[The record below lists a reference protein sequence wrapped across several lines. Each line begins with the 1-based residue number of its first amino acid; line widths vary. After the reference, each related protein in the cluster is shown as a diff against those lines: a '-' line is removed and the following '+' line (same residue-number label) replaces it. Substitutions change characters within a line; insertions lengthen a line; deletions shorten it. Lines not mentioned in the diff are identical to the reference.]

1 MSAAQ
6 SNHDPALAHQAGP
19 QQGPAAAAT
28 AAAATAAQPGGPAAS
43 DLPSILGMTQDQV
56 LSLLRTLPNVFT
68 KVRAWIAVGNERLRG
83 GSGRGRWWAV
93 VGGGW

>member
-19 QQGPAAAAT
+19 QQGPAAAA
-28 AAAATAAQPGGPAAS
+28 AAAAAAQPGGPAAG

-68 KVRAWIAVGNERLRG
+68 KVRARIAIGTESLRCG
-83 GSGRGRWWAV
+83 
-93 VGGGW
+93 GGGWWWW